1 MDNRII
7 IVDLDGTITD
17 PTQRLHLYRKGK
29 YEEFNKAGK
38 DDKPIEN
45 ICNIIRRL
53 KDNETDIVII
63 TARSES
69 CRKETINWLSLHDIP
84 FDNLLMRGKNDHR
97 SDADIKRDLF
107 NQNIK
112 FSDVW
117 FVLEDRNICVDMW
130 RGEGLSC
137 LQVAPGDF

>member
-7 IVDLDGTITD
+7 IVDIDGTISD
-17 PTQRLHLYRKGK
+17 PTKRIHLYRKGN

-45 ICNIIRRL
+45 ICNILRRL

-69 CRKETINWLSLHDIP
+69 CRRETMKWL
-84 FDNLLMRGKNDHR
+84 
-97 SDADIKRDLF
+97 
-107 NQNIK
+107 
-112 FSDVW
+112 V
-117 FVLEDRNICVDMW
+117 
-130 RGEGLSC
+130 
-137 LQVAPGDF
+137 

>member
-1 MDNRII
+1 MKWL
-7 IVDLDGTITD
+7 V
-17 PTQRLHLYRKGK
+17 LY
-29 YEEFNKAGK
+29 
-38 DDKPIEN
+38 
-45 ICNIIRRL
+45 
-53 KDNETDIVII
+53 
-63 TARSES
+63 
-69 CRKETINWLSLHDIP
+69 DIP
-84 FDNLLMRGKNDHR
+84 FDNLLMRGNNDHR

>member
-7 IVDLDGTITD
+7 IVDIDGTISD
-17 PTQRLHLYRKGK
+17 PTKRIHLYRKGN

-45 ICNIIRRL
+45 ICNILRRL

-69 CRKETINWLSLHDIP
+69 CRRETMKWLVLYDIP
-84 FDNLLMRGKNDHR
+84 FDNLLMRGNNDHR
-97 SDADIKRDLF
+97 SDADIKRDLL